1 MKNKTDRIDRRKARA
16 WLVLKGIRL
25 IDIQRAINFKHP
37 TQIGETLRG
46 IRSDKRVLQYILD
59 QGCPE
64 RYLKL
69 PDSIRRKEIL

>member
-1 MKNKTDRIDRRKARA
+1 MKSKTVRIDRRQARA

-25 IDIQRAINFKHP
+25 IDIQRAINFMHP
-37 TQIGETLRG
+37 TQISETLRG
-46 IRSDKRVLQYILD
+46 LRSDKRVLQYILD

-69 PDSIRRKEIL
+69 PENMRKGAAL